1 MTRDNRLM
9 AFALLLW
16 GLGEGLFLYFEPLY
30 LRELGG
36 EPATVGAALSL
47 AALAMTATHVP
58 AGYLADR
65 LGRKVLIV
73 VGFGLGAAAALVMFL
88 ARDFWLFTLALAA
101 YSFTGFVLAPLGAYI
116 TEARG
121 AQSVQRALSL
131 VYAGF
136 WAGTIVSPTLG
147 GWIGDTFGLR
157 YGYLGGFAAFTL
169 STLVVALARHQPVVA
184 VAHGA
189 GRYRALVGNRP
200 FLEYLALAFVALLAM
215 QVGLPFMPTFVEE
228 VRGYEV
234 SVVGL
239 LGSISS
245 VGIVLA
251 NTLLG
256 SRSPRLGFL
265 LAQAFIFGSMLA
277 LLLIASWPGLVAAYA
292 LRAGWSLAHTMVSA
306 QSGRLVGKGESGLAY
321 GLAETVAG
329 GAMMLGPLAAGSLYG
344 WSTAAPFVVS
354 AAALAGLLAVT
365 WRFAPRTDSH
375 TEEALAVPK
384 PREAEA

>member
-9 AFALLLW
+9 TVSLLLW

-36 EPATVGAALSL
+36 DPAAVGAALSF
-47 AALAMTATHVP
+47 AALAMAATHIP

-65 LGRKVLIV
+65 VGRKALIV
-73 VGFGLGAAAALVMFL
+73 AGFGLGTIAALVMFL

-101 YSFTGFVLAPLGAYI
+101 YSFTGFVLAPLSAYI
-116 TEARG
+116 AEARG
-121 AQSVQRALSL
+121 PQSVQRALSL

-169 STLVVALARHQPVVA
+169 STVVVALTRNQPVVA
-184 VAHGA
+184 VVHGA
-189 GRYRALVGNRP
+189 GRYRALFGNRT
-200 FLEYLALAFVALLAM
+200 FLGYLALAFVALLAI
-215 QVGLPFMPTFVEE
+215 QIGLPFMPNFVEE

-234 SVVGL
+234 SVVGV

-256 SRSPRLGFL
+256 SRSPRVGFL
-265 LAQAFIFGSMLA
+265 LAQALIVGSMLA
-277 LLLIASWPGLVAAYA
+277 LLLVAGWPGLVAAYA
-292 LRAGWSLAHTMVSA
+292 LRAGWSLARTMVLA
-306 QSGRLVGKGESGLAY
+306 QSGRLVGKVESGLAY

-329 GAMMLGPLAAGSLYG
+329 GAMILGPLFAGWLYG
-344 WSTAAPFVVS
+344 WNTVAPFSVS
-354 AAALAGLLAVT
+354 AALLLVMLALT

-375 TEEALAVPK
+375 TEEALVGPR
-384 PREAEA
+384 PREAEM

>member
-1 MTRDNRLM
+1 MTRDNRLL

-36 EPATVGAALSL
+36 DPAMVGAALSL
-47 AALAMTATHVP
+47 AALAMAATHIP

-73 VGFGLGAAAALVMFL
+73 AGFGLGAAAALVMFL

-101 YSFTGFVLAPLGAYI
+101 YSFTGFVLAPLGAYV

-121 AQSVQRALSL
+121 SQSVQRALSL

-136 WAGTIVSPTLG
+136 WAGTIISPTLG
-147 GWIGDTFGLR
+147 GWIGGAFGLR
-157 YGYLGGFAAFTL
+157 YGFLGGFAAFTL
-169 STLVVALARHQPVVA
+169 STLVVALMRHQPVVA
-184 VAHGA
+184 VEHGG
-189 GRYRALVGNRP
+189 GRYQALFGNRA
-200 FLEYLALAFVALLAM
+200 FLGYLALAFVALLAM
-215 QVGLPFMPTFVEE
+215 QIGLPFMPNFVEE

-234 SVVGL
+234 SVVGV
-239 LGSISS
+239 LGSIGS
-245 VGIVLA
+245 VGVVLA

-265 LAQAFIFGSMLA
+265 LAQAFILCSMLA
-277 LLLIASWPGLVAAYA
+277 LLLLFNWPGLILAYA

-329 GAMMLGPLAAGSLYG
+329 GAMILGPLFAGSLYS
-344 WSTAAPFVVS
+344 WNTAAPFGVS
-354 AAALAGLLAVT
+354 AALLLVMLALT

-375 TEEALAVPK
+375 FEDALLATK
-384 PREAEA
+384 AREAEA